1 VKNPVIAKNEAI
13 SDYHFKIYKSAKISK
28 SIFHFLVK
36 LKKTLRIRIRLN
48 MEIEM
53 NRSNFF
59 LFMLSAIMLTFIA
72 CSFSSITGSSG
83 IGNDLD
89 QTKTALVIQQTSV
102 SLQQTQ
108 ISQNNSPLVTD
119 TSVAAEQPTFTPY
132 PTFTSPAVIVVQPT
146 YTPYPTYTI
155 PPSATS
161 QPPTLQPTVSF
172 TDTPTAY
179 FQSITV
185 DRKVFYCVPS
195 DGPTTLKVTVQL
207 SDVDLGAGLY
217 WRLSDKTT
225 GRITDWE
232 YVKMERIGGNQRS
245 FTFDADVWTG
255 TNNFYYPSLM
265 GESWFEFQI
274 ISNDNQFRT
283 DVISEVTFFPCAQ

>member
-1 VKNPVIAKNEAI
+1 MNKRHYFLIALSVLILI
-13 SDYHFKIYKSAKISK
+13 SISC
-28 SIFHFLVK
+28 SLSSEIDT
-36 LKKTLRIRIRLN
+36 TLN
-48 MEIEM
+48 
-53 NRSNFF
+53 
-59 LFMLSAIMLTFIA
+59 
-72 CSFSSITGSSG
+72 
-83 IGNDLD
+83 

-108 ISQNNSPLVTD
+108 ISQNNSPLATD

-146 YTPYPTYTI
+146 YTPYPTYTV

-207 SDVDLGAGLY
+207 SNVDLGAGLY
-217 WRLSDKTT
+217 WRLADKTT

-232 YVKMERIGGNQRS
+232 YVKMERIGTNQRS
-245 FTFDADVWTG
+245 FTFDADVWIG
-255 TNNFYYPSLM
+255 TNNFYYPPLM

-274 ISNDNQFRT
+274 ISNDGQYRT